1 MSVTNDFG
9 VSQKHKVAL
18 CVPKIR
24 LVPQDEGS
32 NDYGLGRLR
41 MSLAIGFLAAR
52 CHPELNPRSV
62 ELLDVLA
69 YLEQLTNASGDDSL
83 TT

>member
-9 VSQKHKVAL
+9 ASQEHKVAL
-18 CVPKIR
+18 RVPETP

-32 NDYGLGRLR
+32 NDYGIGRLR
-41 MSLAIGFLAAR
+41 MSLGIGFLVAR
-52 CHPELNPRSV
+52 NRPELSPRNV

-69 YLEQLTNASGDDSL
+69 FLEQLTNASGDPSL
-83 TT
+83 AA